1 MRSFILLFTFVFV
14 CLCYSLIYFPW
25 KKNQYNLRIL
35 QEVEEADAEEFIN
48 MGEYYEIKNGWVLEP
63 MQIPEPELE
72 FKIIDYDHRHL
83 YGLFL

>member
-14 CLCYSLIYFPW
+14 CLCYGLIYFPW

-35 QEVEEADAEEFIN
+35 QEAEADEFVN
-48 MGEYYEIKNGWVLEP
+48 MGEYYEIHHHWVLQETP
-63 MQIPEPELE
+63 KPEPDPE
-72 FKIIDYDHRHL
+72 FKIINYDHRHL